1 MGVTRVNR
9 LLRFLRCRG
18 TPFACWLV
26 TGVLALSLSGCKK
39 PETQGKIDKSA
50 PAAAVTGTPSAPVAP
65 KSYAYADWS
74 DWQLDC
80 AKRGAD
86 TTAPCAA
93 VRKRVCQVEGTKEGV
108 ACEFCGGQC
117 REEVADDKSSPL
129 HFYAA
134 WSGWQ
139 SNCNT
144 CDPDPKACKAERT
157 RICLD
162 RVAGRQA
169 DCEFCG
175 GACKEQEERVSGC
188 AADCKWTQVQS
199 FSDQGCT
206 IANKD
211 DIFAGQ
217 WGPRTGSPFNSG
229 CSETQAN
236 EQCVKFGR
244 NYYKWGRCVPGCAA
258 PMKN

>member
-1 MGVTRVNR
+1 MRGQTSNR
-9 LLRFLRCRG
+9 TLWFSRCRG
-18 TPFACWLV
+18 GFFFSLLV
-26 TGVLALSLSGCKK
+26 AGLLALNLAGCKK
-39 PETQGKIDKSA
+39 QEAQNQTAKSA
-50 PAAAVTGTPSAPVAP
+50 PPAYESPAAP
-65 KSYAYADWS
+65 KKYAYNDWS

-80 AKRGAD
+80 TKRGSD
-86 TTAPCAA
+86 TSAPCAA

-117 REEVADDKSSPL
+117 REEVADEKSSPL

-157 RICLD
+157 RLCLD
-162 RVAGRQA
+162 RVAGRST

-175 GACKEQEERVSGC
+175 GACKEQEDRMSGC
-188 AADCKWTQVQS
+188 AADCKWTQVHS
-199 FSDQGCT
+199 FSDQACT
-206 IANKD
+206 VANKD

-229 CSETQAN
+229 CSETQSN
-236 EQCVKFGR
+236 DQCVKFGR
-244 NYYKWGRCVPGCAA
+244 NYYRWERCVPGCAA
-258 PMKN
+258 PMKK